1 MENHTSE
8 MKSYSLRRVPALQT
22 LSEFLFNTYGSS
34 SCKYLEKWS
43 QKTHADPKLQWPMW
57 CTFEILNEFICAL
70 NLKKLAVKQNH

>member
-43 QKTHADPKLQWPMW
+43 QKTHADPKLQ
-57 CTFEILNEFICAL
+57 
-70 NLKKLAVKQNH
+70 